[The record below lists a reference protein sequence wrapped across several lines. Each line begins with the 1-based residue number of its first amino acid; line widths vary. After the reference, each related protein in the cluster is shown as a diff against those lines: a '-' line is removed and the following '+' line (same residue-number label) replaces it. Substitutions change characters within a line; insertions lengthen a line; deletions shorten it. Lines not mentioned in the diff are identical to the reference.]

1 MTGRVFVRHMDNVGV
16 THSGHYLRMD
26 NISVEI
32 TDDWERLADK
42 IHKDND
48 DPMWRDTLEDI
59 IETGLRT
66 HELMDRFDKS
76 KQALYQCPICGNLR
90 IIPRTWDLPP
100 VGGTVRRYC
109 DNGCV
114 DKQDEQCLIK
124 GMSKLMRVL

>member
-32 TDDWERLADK
+32 TEEWEKLADR

-59 IETGLRT
+59 IEMGLKT
-66 HELMDRFDKS
+66 YELMMDGCDRDM
-76 KQALYQCPICGNLR
+76 QAYQLR
-90 IIPRTWDLPP
+90 
-100 VGGTVRRYC
+100 GTAVFRAF
-109 DNGCV
+109 
-114 DKQDEQCLIK
+114 
-124 GMSKLMRVL
+124 